1 MHLCVRISPD
11 AAVGH
16 VILPQPAL
24 RQLGVRPCMRV
35 RLQQDSDADSAW
47 HACPQAV
54 LLHPVEPAKGVA
66 ARCMPVMT
74 PEVVQDLFAA
84 WLEAQAGSVVPSL
97 VPLAPTERLSAPD
110 EDCRARAART
120 TMPLQSG
127 QVMTL
132 QQLGGAPVPPEQPQQ
147 AVPLLQGSTSQLLG
161 TCGEATSL
169 LPGLALANGQT
180 HQEAGA
186 EPGKGAS
193 ASWQIE
199 LKQGFT
205 LQSNLPPQ
213 PCPLSAEDVRA
224 RKVEV
229 HLSSMKCA
237 PTPESLGPDD
247 FGKVPLA
254 QARDRLRKQAA
265 LLQGSAALQRA
276 AAAILARTAPQL
288 LTTSR

>member
-1 MHLCVRISPD
+1 MHLAVRISPD
-11 AAVGH
+11 AAAGH
-16 VILPQPAL
+16 VILPQSAL
-24 RQLGVRPCMRV
+24 QQLGVRPSMRV
-35 RLQQDSDADSAW
+35 RLQQDSNADSAW
-47 HACPQAV
+47 RACPQAV
-54 LLHPVEPAKGVA
+54 LLHPVEPAKGSD

-97 VPLAPTERLSAPD
+97 VPLAPTEHLSVPD
-110 EDCRARAART
+110 DDCRARAART
-120 TMPLQSG
+120 TLPMQSG

-132 QQLGGAPVPPEQPQQ
+132 QQLGGTPAAPEQPEQ
-147 AVPLLQGSTSQLLG
+147 AVLLLQGSTSQLLG
-161 TCGEATSL
+161 SGGGASSL
-169 LPGLALANGQT
+169 STGRALAIGQT
-180 HQEAGA
+180 HVEAGA
-186 EPGKGAS
+186 EAGKGAS

-205 LQSNLPPQ
+205 LQSTLPPP

-224 RKVEV
+224 RRVEV
-229 HLSSMKCA
+229 HLSSMKGA
-237 PTPESLGPDD
+237 PTPEALGPDD

>member
-1 MHLCVRISPD
+1 MHLCIRISPD

-16 VILPQPAL
+16 VILPQSAL
-24 RQLGVRPCMRV
+24 QQLGVRPSMRV

-47 HACPQAV
+47 RACPQAV
-54 LLHPVEPAKGVA
+54 LLHPVEPAKGVD
-66 ARCMPVMT
+66 ARSMPVMT

-97 VPLAPTERLSAPD
+97 VPLAPTEHLSVPD
-110 EDCRARAART
+110 DDCRARAART
-120 TMPLQSG
+120 ALPLQSG

-132 QQLGGAPVPPEQPQQ
+132 QQLGGAPAAHEQAEQ
-147 AVPLLQGSTSQLLG
+147 AAPRLQGSTSHLLG
-161 TCGEATSL
+161 SSGGAGGPSTG
-169 LPGLALANGQT
+169 PALANGPT
-180 HQEAGA
+180 HADAGA
-186 EPGKGAS
+186 APGRGAS
-193 ASWQIE
+193 ASWQVE

-205 LQSNLPPQ
+205 LQSSLPPQ

-237 PTPESLGPDD
+237 PTPEALGPDD

>member
-1 MHLCVRISPD
+1 MHLCIRISPD

-16 VILPQPAL
+16 VILPQSAL
-24 RQLGVRPCMRV
+24 QQLGVRPSMRV

-47 HACPQAV
+47 RVCPQAV
-54 LLHPVEPAKGVA
+54 LLHPVEPAKGVD

-84 WLEAQAGSVVPSL
+84 WLEAQAGSVVPGL
-97 VPLAPTERLSAPD
+97 VPLAPTERVSVPD

-132 QQLGGAPVPPEQPQQ
+132 QQLGGAPVSPGQPQQ
-147 AVPLLQGSTSQLLG
+147 AGLLLQGSASQLLG
-161 TCGEATSL
+161 GSGGGPSA
-169 LPGLALANGQT
+169 GLALTNGQT
-180 HQEAGA
+180 HVEAGA

-205 LQSNLPPQ
+205 LQSSLPPQ

-229 HLSSMKCA
+229 HLSSMKSA
-237 PTPESLGPDD
+237 PTPEALGPDD

-254 QARDRLRKQAA
+254 EARDRLRKQAA